1 MITVRMVTGHS
12 VKERDSLSLPSIPI
26 LVHSWVCQERSKRE
40 EEEEE
45 EVRRMMAEF
54 NSTFA

>member
-1 MITVRMVTGHS
+1 MTTVRIVTGHS
-12 VKERDSLSLPSIPI
+12 VKERDSLSLLNIPI
-26 LVHSWVCQERSKRE
+26 LAHSWVCQERRRR